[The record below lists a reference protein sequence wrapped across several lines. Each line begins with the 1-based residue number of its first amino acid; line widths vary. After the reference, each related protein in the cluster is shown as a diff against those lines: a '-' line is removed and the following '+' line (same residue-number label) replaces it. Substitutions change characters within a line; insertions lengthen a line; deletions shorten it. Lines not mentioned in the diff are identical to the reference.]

1 MYDLAAL
8 GASNRN
14 QIHFI
19 VETAWVSPS
28 PSQDIQNSSSN
39 GNRKDFKKSNFD
51 PIFDQLQTIN
61 AGVESEFVVSRKWLL
76 TPRAWAVP
84 SYDLVWGAGHSY
96 G

>member
-8 GASNRN
+8 GVSNRN

-19 VETAWVSPS
+19 VETAWVA
-28 PSQDIQNSSSN
+28 PSQNIQNSSSI
-39 GNRKDFKKSNFD
+39 RKDLKKSYFD
-51 PIFDQLQTIN
+51 PIFDKLQTIN
-61 AGVESEFVVSRKWLL
+61 SGVKSEFVISRKWLL